1 MRERA
6 CPGAAPTHAGR
17 LAVATAMVHD
27 RGVRGGARSE
37 MAELGLR
44 VMLPAPLQRVMPW
57 LIHGS
62 ARFTRPLTLGVR
74 AVLTREGAAGPEVF
88 LVRHS
93 YVPGWHLPGGA
104 VEAGE
109 TVADAVARE
118 IREECALEVTGTP
131 ELFGLYFNRVASRRD
146 HVAVFRVRD
155 FAVLGPREGGPRDR
169 RGRVPSRRGPAD
181 RPPRPRPGPGWP
193 RCSRAGPSRPIG
205 EATRAGVAASTA
217 PVHAV

>member
-1 MRERA
+1 M
-6 CPGAAPTHAGR
+6 
-17 LAVATAMVHD
+17 
-27 RGVRGGARSE
+27 
-37 MAELGLR
+37 GLR

-155 FAVLGPREGGPRDR
+155 FAVLGPRE
-169 RGRVPSRRGPAD
+169 AD
-181 RPPRPRPGPGWP
+181 LEIVE
-193 RCSRAGPSRPIG
+193 AGFHPVAGLPQATTA
-205 EATRAGVAASTA
+205 ATRARLAEMLEGR
-217 PVHAV
+217 AVSAHW

>member
-1 MRERA
+1 M
-6 CPGAAPTHAGR
+6 
-17 LAVATAMVHD
+17 
-27 RGVRGGARSE
+27 
-37 MAELGLR
+37 GLR

-74 AVLTREGAAGPEVF
+74 AVLIREGAAGPEVF

-109 TVADAVARE
+109 TVGDAVARE
-118 IREECALEVTGTP
+118 IREECALAVSGTP
-131 ELFGLYFNRVASRRD
+131 ELFGLYFNRAASRRD

-155 FAVLGPREGGPRDR
+155 FAVLGPRA
-169 RGRVPSRRGPAD
+169 AD
-181 RPPRPRPGPGWP
+181 LEIVE
-193 RCSRAGPSRPIG
+193 AGFHPVAGLP
-205 EATRAGVAASTA
+205 EATTTATRARLAEMLEGR
-217 PVHAV
+217 AVSSYW